1 MKNLKISV
9 KLFIL
14 VLVFVVGLI
23 GVGVF
28 SIVSFKKIDNGV
40 RVMYNDRVVPLRQL
54 KSISDAYAV
63 NIVDVTHKMNSG
75 KLNWLQGISEL
86 EDTETTIDRE
96 WAAYLGTDLTEKEKN
111 LVEDAKEKKEISDQ
125 AYNKILNIV
134 RQKRDST
141 SIAELNSF
149 VANELY
155 SAIEPLT
162 KRIDKLIN
170 LQLDVAK
177 DVKDAAKATFRSVI
191 VNTIIFIF
199 LALVVGVILSIY
211 IVININNS
219 LKIANKTI
227 YSLSQG
233 DFTVEIKDFSND
245 EIGQLLKNLK
255 QMLEKLTLTISTV
268 RSSSN
273 QITAGANEMT
283 SNSQEI
289 SHGANEQASS
299 IEEISSAIEEM
310 TATINQNTEQAIVAQ
325 KTSELAAENIK
336 VSSEVVIEAVD
347 AMKNIAEKISVISE
361 IADKTDLLAI
371 NAAVEAAR
379 AGEQGRGFAVVA
391 IEIRKLAENTQN
403 AAKEIENLTGSSVK
417 VADEAGNR
425 LKTIV
430 PEILNTAKLIK
441 EISTASIEQNSS
453 ANEIAN
459 SIQQFNNVTQQSA
472 ASTEELA
479 SSIEE
484 LTSQSEQLLEIV
496 SFFRVQESHNYNQN
510 TYSQDNNKRSNTQ
523 FNKNYSKNNQF
534 KSNDSLDN
542 EFEKF

>member
-1 MKNLKISV
+1 MNKFEQKTHW
-9 KLFIL
+9 
-14 VLVFVVGLI
+14 LI
-23 GVGVF
+23 G
-28 SIVSFKKIDNGV
+28 
-40 RVMYNDRVVPLRQL
+40 
-54 KSISDAYAV
+54 
-63 NIVDVTHKMNSG
+63 
-75 KLNWLQGISEL
+75 
-86 EDTETTIDRE
+86 
-96 WAAYLGTDLTEKEKN
+96 
-111 LVEDAKEKKEISDQ
+111 
-125 AYNKILNIV
+125 
-134 RQKRDST
+134 
-141 SIAELNSF
+141 
-149 VANELY
+149 
-155 SAIEPLT
+155 
-162 KRIDKLIN
+162 
-170 LQLDVAK
+170 
-177 DVKDAAKATFRSVI
+177 
-191 VNTIIFIF
+191 II
-199 LALVVGVILSIY
+199 VGVIGLII
-211 IVININNS
+211 IVIIISFVLINNKIIRQLGS
-219 LKIANKTI
+219 EPAEMYQITKNIANGNLNIEFEKERKNTGI
-227 YSLSQG
+227 YASIKNMTLKLK
-233 DFTVEIKDFSND
+233 EIVSA
-245 EIGQLLKNLK
+245 
-255 QMLEKLTLTISTV
+255 V
-268 RSSSN
+268 RSASL
-273 QITAGANEMT
+273 QISAGANEMT

-289 SHGANEQASS
+289 SQGANEQASS

-534 KSNDSLDN
+534 KSNDRLDN